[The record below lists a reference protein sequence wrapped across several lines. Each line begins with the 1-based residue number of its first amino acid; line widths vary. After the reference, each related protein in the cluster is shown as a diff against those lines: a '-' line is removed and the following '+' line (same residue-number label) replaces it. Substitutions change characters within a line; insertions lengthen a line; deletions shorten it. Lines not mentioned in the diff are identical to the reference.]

1 MADCIEPV
9 TPIAQTTVK
18 PNVLIV
24 DDDSIVHLL
33 YGRYLAQAGYEVL
46 TAKNGQEAM
55 AVVSRETVHL
65 IVMDI
70 MMPGGDGLSV
80 LRELRNSEVGRN
92 IPVIIVTAN
101 VENYRTAMRDSM
113 NSGAERFLPKPT
125 RASRLLIE
133 VNQLVPL
140 PPQPTRPSRQNPAL
154 DSSGNGYSEPSPKM
168 RWDANANAIGVR
180 PESDSTESE

>member
-1 MADCIEPV
+1 V
-9 TPIAQTTVK
+9 TPISQITVK

-55 AVVSRETVHL
+55 AVVSREPVQL

-70 MMPGGDGLSV
+70 VMPGGDGLSV
-80 LRELRNSEVGRN
+80 LRELRSSEVGLN
-92 IPVIIVTAN
+92 IPVIVVTAN
-101 VENYRTAMRDSM
+101 VEDYRAAMRESM
-113 NSGAERFLPKPT
+113 NSGAARFLPKPL
-125 RASRLLIE
+125 RAARLLAE

-140 PPQPTRPSRQNPAL
+140 PPQPLKTSFGP
-154 DSSGNGYSEPSPKM
+154 
-168 RWDANANAIGVR
+168 
-180 PESDSTESE
+180 PE